1 MAKEN
6 EIDWVKAA
14 EMGCLNF
21 IRCSGLTPKNLMER

>member
-21 IRCSGLTPKNLMER
+21 IHCSGSPKNLMER